1 MKSLVRYAAAA
12 AVGAAAAGSVA
23 FAQMPAKPPRAVV
36 TLYRAAPGQQVALV
50 HWLADQDRIAAAAGV
65 AGPTQLYVHTDGDSW
80 DFMTVRAATSPAQD
94 DAIDAAARKMG
105 LPSGPRVG
113 LELRKYLAS
122 HTDTYTIGPIT
133 PVQYLAAV
141 GS

>member
-1 MKSLVRYAAAA
+1 MKQLIKYAAAA
-12 AVGAAAAGSVA
+12 GMGALAAASVA
-23 FAQMPAKPPRAVV
+23 IAQMPGSPPRAVV
-36 TLYRAAPGQQVALV
+36 TLYHAAPGQQVALI
-50 HWLADQDRIAAAAGV
+50 HWLADQDRIAVAAGI
-65 AGPTQLYVHTDGDSW
+65 AGSTQLYVHTDGDSW
-80 DFMTVRAATSPAQD
+80 DFMTIRPTTTPAQD
-94 DAIDAAARKMG
+94 DAVDAAARKMG

-133 PVQYLAAV
+133 PAQYLTAV